1 MPFSWDGSFR
11 GRFFLMKVFRI
22 LGVLGGAILLCGEL
36 RADQPEGVED
46 FILDY
51 CADCHDRASKKGGL
65 DLESLS
71 FELGDRENFAHWVKA
86 YGQVADG
93 VMPPKKKDQP
103 NAEEKAAFLKSLNK
117 QLTEAGLKRRE
128 NGRSELRRLSRAE
141 YANTLKDVLGLPH
154 LELEEMLPAD
164 GIAHG
169 YVKSAGALDFSHVMM
184 TRYMEVADVVLR
196 KALASSSRPVKSKVV
211 RAELKSIK
219 GVTDTLQT
227 LRVQLKQR
235 TAIPLVGK
243 EIDETLI
250 ATKGNFAERNP
261 GILKDPPPH
270 FDGVATFM
278 NGRSNHNIVV
288 KPFKVKQTGLYKIRV
303 NGWSLINDHGR
314 LLPSDRMGVVAFYG
328 IGGRLLGRCE
338 LPPNEA
344 GTGEVTVWVEKDE
357 PIEYLAVSADH
368 DNYQLIDKGGHRYTR
383 FKSHGVALKWFEMEG
398 PLEKDWPPQ
407 SHRKLLGNLPLE
419 AVKGDKDGPGYRVV
433 TENPRKDARKL
444 LRQFMVRAYRRPVRE
459 DDMLIP
465 LGMIRGRLQNGD
477 SFVEA
482 MLSGYRAV
490 LTSPGFLLMDE
501 SPGNLDGWALASR
514 LSYFLWNS
522 PPDWRLRDKARSG
535 EILKDEVLRSETER
549 LLKSPKS
556 QRFVN
561 HFLNYWV
568 DLRKIRLT
576 EPDDALYP
584 EYNDFLTES
593 MIEETQA
600 YFLEMLRGD
609 HGAFH
614 VLESDFVMINQRMAR
629 LYGIDGVMGAK
640 PRKVALPKDSVR
652 GGMITQGS
660 ILKITANGT
669 TTSPVV
675 RGVFALSRFL
685 GTEPPP
691 PPAAVP
697 AIEPDISGATTV
709 REQLAAHRED
719 PSCASCHKLIDPPGF
734 ALESFD
740 VMGGYQTHYRAVLKA
755 GEKGVEGTFGG
766 KPARYKYALPAETAG
781 VLPDG
786 REFREINEFRELS
799 RTKEKEI
806 AQNLLQQLIVYATG
820 EPAGYLDRPL
830 IEEMLGRLAE
840 KEYGVRSMIH
850 EVVQS
855 QLFRKK

>member
-1 MPFSWDGSFR
+1 MKSFR
-11 GRFFLMKVFRI
+11 FIGI
-22 LGVLGGAILLCGEL
+22 LGGLIFLAGEL
-36 RADQPEGVED
+36 RANQPESVED
-46 FILDY
+46 FVLDY
-51 CADCHDRASKKGGL
+51 CADCHDRASNKGGL
-65 DLESLS
+65 DLELLP
-71 FELGDRENFAHWVKA
+71 FALDDRENFSHWVKV
-86 YGQVADG
+86 YDQVADG

-103 NAEEKAAFLKSLNK
+103 ADGERSAFLDFLDKRLSA
-117 QLTEAGLKRRE
+117 AGVKRQE
-128 NGRSELRRLSRAE
+128 NGRAELRRLSRAE
-141 YANTLKDVLGLPH
+141 YANTLKDILALPH

-169 YVKSAGALDFSHVMM
+169 YPKSAKALDFSHVMM
-184 TRYMEVADVVLR
+184 TRYMEVADVALR
-196 KALASSSRPVKSKVV
+196 KALAPSVKPVSSKVI
-211 RAELKSIK
+211 RAELKSIDQ
-219 GVTDTLQT
+219 TSNTLQT

-235 TAIPLVGK
+235 IAIPLIGK
-243 EIDETLI
+243 KIDPTFI
-250 ATKGNFAERNP
+250 ATKGNFAKRDP
-261 GILKDPPPH
+261 GIVKDPPPH

-288 KPFKVKQTGLYKIRV
+288 KPFKVRQTGFYKIRV
-303 NGWSLINDHGR
+303 NGWSLVNDHGK

-328 IGGRLLGRCE
+328 EAGRLLGRCE

-357 PIEYLAVSADH
+357 RIEYLAVSADFE
-368 DNYQLIDKGGHRYTR
+368 NYQLPDKGEHRYKR
-383 FKSHGVALKWFEMEG
+383 FKSHGIALKWLEMEG

-407 SHRKLLGNLPLE
+407 SHRKLLGDLPLE
-419 AVKGDKDGPGYRVV
+419 AVKQDGEGPGYRVV
-433 TENPRKDARKL
+433 TEEPMKDARKL
-444 LRQFMVRAYRRPVRE
+444 LRQFMVRSYRRPVRE
-459 DDMLIP
+459 DDMQIP
-465 LGMIRGRLQNGD
+465 LGMVRARLQNGD

-482 MLSGYRAV
+482 MLAGYRAV
-490 LTSPGFLLMDE
+490 LTSPGFLLMQE
-501 SPGNLDGWALASR
+501 SPGDLDGWALANR

-522 PPDWRLRDKARSG
+522 PPDWRLRDKARRG
-535 EILKDEVLRSETER
+535 EILKDEVLLAETER

-556 QRFVN
+556 RRFVK
-561 HFLNYWV
+561 HFLDYWV

-593 MIEETQA
+593 MVEETQA

-614 VLESDFVMINQRMAR
+614 VMDSDFVMINQRMAR
-629 LYGIDGVMGAK
+629 LYGIEGVMGAK
-640 PRKVALPKDSVR
+640 PRKVLLPEDSVR
-652 GGMITQGS
+652 GGLITQGS

-719 PSCASCHKLIDPPGF
+719 PSCAGCHKLIDPPGF

-740 VMGGYQTHYRAVLKA
+740 VMGGYQTHYRAVLKNGETGVPERFA
-755 GEKGVEGTFGG
+755 GK
-766 KPARYKYALPAETAG
+766 KSRYKYALPAETAG

-786 REFREINEFRELS
+786 REFKDIQEFRSHLRS
-799 RTKEKEI
+799 QEKEI
-806 AQNLLQQLIVYATG
+806 AANLLRQLIVYGTG
-820 EPAGYLDRPL
+820 EPEGYIERPVVQG
-830 IEEMLGRLAE
+830 MLERLKK
-840 KEYGVRSMIH
+840 KEYGLRSMIH